1 MLRKM
6 LISKIHRATVTQC
19 DPDYVGSI
27 TIDSDLLRASGMR
40 PNECVLVSDI
50 DNGSRFETYVLA
62 GEAGSGIIGL
72 NGAAAKLVCQGDKI
86 IIFSFGQF
94 EHDQIENHIA
104 HVVLVDDHNRIDQ
117 ILAYPT
123 SLEDAPILA

>member
-50 DNGSRFETYVLA
+50 DNGQRFETYVLA

-72 NGAAAKLVCQGDKI
+72 NGAAAKLVSQGDKI

-94 EHDQIENHIA
+94 ENDQIETHVAQVVIVDDANHI
-104 HVVLVDDHNRIDQ
+104 DK
-117 ILAYPT
+117 ILQYPT
-123 SLEDAPILA
+123 ALDEAPILS